1 MSLTENKK
9 KTTLQRLE
17 EKILNAFP
25 VQNEKIVEI
34 LHLLRE
40 EYENEKKMV
49 INFSIGITPRMNYQ
63 DIVDNFDETYRVAT
77 NKNK

>member
-34 LHLLRE
+34 LLLLRE

-63 DIVDNFDETYRVAT
+63 DILNNFDETYRVET

>member
-34 LHLLRE
+34 LLLLRE

-63 DIVDNFDETYRVAT
+63 DIVDNFDETYRVET